1 MSARRTIRCVSSR
14 SPLALAWLGLLCVPL
29 AGALAQSPDDVR
41 AKLESSKQAL
51 QETQRRK
58 QEIQADV
65 RAIADTY
72 DRLRQQSVE
81 KAQAIKDSEA
91 KLTEIETRLAELR
104 EQENLVRGSLVRN
117 HGSIAALLA
126 ALQRMGRNPPPVM
139 VTRREDALAMVRSAM
154 LLSATFPELREQ
166 ALALSSRMA
175 ELARILGDTKAEGE
189 KYQSEVAR
197 YRDDQM
203 QLASL
208 MEQQKKALAERQTQ
222 LQQIARTVAER
233 TRDVADVSD
242 LIEKIEK
249 TIAEQTRM
257 GAYEKQLA
265 QQQQSPAP
273 AAPPAGAAQQPSVP
287 GDQAGGPKVAD
298 ATGPSAG
305 AASAGP
311 LPRATTEPGAAAP
324 ARPPPELRPSITL
337 APGDRLAMVSPG
349 RIQPALPFQQT
360 RGQLPLPAQGRT
372 LLKFGDR
379 TQTGPSQGIVI
390 ETRHGAQV
398 TSPSDA
404 WVLYAGEFRSYGK
417 ILILNGGGGYH
428 ILLAGLNL
436 IDVQVGQFVLTGEP
450 VGTMAPLPRGAKVD
464 AANKPPVLYIE
475 FRKDQKPI
483 DPDPWWVQARKVQG

>member
-14 SPLALAWLGLLCVPL
+14 SPLALAWLGLLSVPL
-29 AGALAQSPDDVR
+29 VGASAQSPDDAR
-41 AKLESSKQAL
+41 AKLENSKQAL

-81 KAQAIKDSEA
+81 KAQAIKDSES
-91 KLTEIETRLAELR
+91 KLTDIETRLAELR

-139 VTRREDALAMVRSAM
+139 VTQREDALAMVRSAM

-175 ELARILGDTKAEGE
+175 ELARILGDTKAEGDR
-189 KYQSEVAR
+189 YQGEVAR
-197 YRDDQM
+197 YRDDQV

-257 GAYEKQLA
+257 GAYE
-265 QQQQSPAP
+265 
-273 AAPPAGAAQQPSVP
+273 
-287 GDQAGGPKVAD
+287 
-298 ATGPSAG
+298 
-305 AASAGP
+305 
-311 LPRATTEPGAAAP
+311 
-324 ARPPPELRPSITL
+324 
-337 APGDRLAMVSPG
+337 
-349 RIQPALPFQQT
+349 
-360 RGQLPLPAQGRT
+360 
-372 LLKFGDR
+372 
-379 TQTGPSQGIVI
+379 
-390 ETRHGAQV
+390 
-398 TSPSDA
+398 
-404 WVLYAGEFRSYGK
+404 
-417 ILILNGGGGYH
+417 
-428 ILLAGLNL
+428 
-436 IDVQVGQFVLTGEP
+436 
-450 VGTMAPLPRGAKVD
+450 
-464 AANKPPVLYIE
+464 
-475 FRKDQKPI
+475 
-483 DPDPWWVQARKVQG
+483 

>member
-1 MSARRTIRCVSSR
+1 MAASAICVVVIAVSDAR
-14 SPLALAWLGLLCVPL
+14 
-29 AGALAQSPDDVR
+29 AQSPDEAR
-41 AKLESSKQAL
+41 SKLEKSKQAL

-81 KAQAIKDSEA
+81 KAQAIKESEA
-91 KLTEIETRLAELR
+91 KLTEIETRLGELR
-104 EQENLVRGSLVRN
+104 EQEALVRGSLVRN

-154 LLSATFPELREQ
+154 LLSSTFPELREQ
-166 ALALSSRMA
+166 ALALGSKMA
-175 ELARILGDTKAEGE
+175 DLARILGDTRAEGE
-189 KYQSEVAR
+189 KYQGEVAR
-197 YRDDQM
+197 YRDDQL

-233 TRDVADVSD
+233 TKDVADVSD
-242 LIEKIEK
+242 LIDKIEK

-265 QQQQSPAP
+265 QQQAAAAAASPGPATEP
-273 AAPPAGAAQQPSVP
+273 THHSQVPPPASSEVVVAAAAPPAKPP
-287 GDQAGGPKVAD
+287 
-298 ATGPSAG
+298 
-305 AASAGP
+305 
-311 LPRATTEPGAAAP
+311 AP
-324 ARPPPELRPSITL
+324 AELKPSITL

-450 VGTMAPLPRGAKVD
+450 VGTMAALPRGAKVD